1 MIKESECPPVTDW
14 VSTDGFTAIYRDCAE
29 RLYNFF
35 LRHGCSQSEAEEL
48 TASTFVAAWRA
59 RPRIAD
65 MEVTP
70 IAYLYGIANNVLR
83 TSWRSERR
91 RTSAQGRLV
100 PVFAEPD
107 EGALVDQCLANQA
120 EARRLIPRINALP
133 DEQREVVSLCLVGGL
148 SQSEAAAVLDLPVGT
163 VKSRLSRATAR
174 LRSSQSPTT
183 DRNDQSTPSPFSK
196 PNPSPPKP
204 ITASSRCSPAR

>member
-1 MIKESECPPVTDW
+1 VAVCGHESGVIKESERPPVTDW

-35 LRHGCSQSEAEEL
+35 IRHGCSPAEAEEL

-59 RPRIAD
+59 RHRINEID
-65 MEVTP
+65 VTP

-83 TSWRSERR
+83 TAWRSERR
-91 RTSAQGRLV
+91 RVSALDR
-100 PVFAEPD
+100 FASDVTEPD
-107 EGALVDQCLANQA
+107 EGAVVDQRLADQA

-148 SQSEAAAVLDLPVGT
+148 SQTEAAAVLDLPVGT

-174 LRSSQSPTT
+174 LRSSQSPST
-183 DRNDQSTPSPFSK
+183 DRNDQ
-196 PNPSPPKP
+196 
-204 ITASSRCSPAR
+204 

>member
-1 MIKESECPPVTDW
+1 VGNHVAICGHEGGVIKESERPPVTDW

-29 RLYNFF
+29 RVYNFF
-35 LRHGCSQSEAEEL
+35 LRHGCSAVVAEEL

-59 RPRIAD
+59 RHRIAD
-65 MEVTP
+65 IEVTP

-91 RTSAQGRLV
+91 RTSALGRV
-100 PVFAEPD
+100 APDFAEPD
-107 EGALVDQCLANQA
+107 EGALVDQRLADQA

-148 SQSEAAAVLDLPVGT
+148 SQSEAAVVLDLPVGT

-174 LRSSQSPTT
+174 LRSSHSLPM
-183 DRNDQSTPSPFSK
+183 DRNDQ
-196 PNPSPPKP
+196 
-204 ITASSRCSPAR
+204 